1 MKKQRREFIKT
12 AGLAGFGMA
21 GGVLSPTGLAFSSV
35 SKNPGMTKSD
45 LSIIGPY
52 GPWANGLISD
62 ELPSLSYRNQRFT
75 ALEPWKKDAMATVK
89 ERMGIPDLGPIPEV
103 TVHDTYV
110 DDGLVFEEVSWQL
123 PYGNRTKA
131 LVIKPESAKGRLPA
145 ILAFHD
151 HGGNK
156 YFGLRKITKTGK
168 DQHPLMIAHQEHYY
182 EGKAWAN
189 EMAKRG
195 YVVMVPDSF
204 TFASRR
210 VLLEEVPE
218 KRRGG
223 LTDENPEENENI
235 AAYNKWAADHEH
247 VMAKSLFCGGTSWPA
262 VFFAEDQMALEILLE
277 RTDVD
282 PANVGCGGLSGG
294 GLRTVMM
301 GGLDHRIKCAVC
313 VGFMSTWTDFLL
325 NRAYTHTW
333 MAYIPRL
340 PNELDFPEILGL
352 RVPLP
357 TLVLNDSED
366 QLYTLPEM
374 QKADKILASIFDK
387 AGASDKYNASY
398 YPGLHKFD
406 KAMQAEAFNWWD
418 QWLKK

>member
-1 MKKQRREFIKT
+1 MKKPRRDFIKT
-12 AGLAGFGMA
+12 AGLTGFGMV
-21 GGVLSPTGLAFSSV
+21 GGILNPQNLAFSSV
-35 SKNPGMTKSD
+35 SKKTGMTKAD

-62 ELPSLSYRNQRFT
+62 QLPSLSYRNERYT
-75 ALEPWKKDAMATVK
+75 SLESWRKEAMATVK
-89 ERMGIPDLGPIPEV
+89 ERMGIPDLGAIPKV
-103 TVHDTYV
+103 TVHDTYEN
-110 DDGLVFEEVSWQL
+110 DGLAFEEISWQL

-131 LVIKPESAKGRLPA
+131 LVIKPAGVVGELPA

-156 YFGLRKITKTGK
+156 YFGLRKITRTGK
-168 DQHPLMIAHQEHYY
+168 AQHPLMKVHQEHYY

-218 KRRGG
+218 NRRAG
-223 LTDENPEENENI
+223 LTDENPENEENI

-262 VFFAEDQMALEILLE
+262 VFFAEDQMALNILLA
-277 RTDVD
+277 RKDVD
-282 PANVGCGGLSGG
+282 SNNVGCGGLSGG

-333 MAYIPRL
+333 MVYVPRL

-357 TLVLNDSED
+357 TLVLNDRED
-366 QLYTLPEM
+366 QLYTLSEM
-374 QKADKILASIFDK
+374 QKADKILASVFDK
-387 AGASDKYNASY
+387 AGASDKYRASY

-406 KAMQAEAFNWWD
+406 KAMQAEAFDWWD
-418 QWLKK
+418 KWLKS